1 MKRWWIACSLAL
13 ALLGGGGGAQVA
25 SAENVELIGT
35 WHMIA
40 HYKDSMT
47 ANADSPRWEDRVW
60 VFQQEGDRI
69 RWTEYPIIALQDDT
83 GRFEGRSRVLAHWE
97 PNPGQRSELRGGPK
111 VNSRGSKSK
120 SLRGSAET
128 GWKSVGKQQRSMSFI
143 TYEEKWSIDG
153 AEKPVFTRADVLGS
167 GGADDAEGRTIWS
180 TETVERGGA
189 ELRGQYDRDGTRL
202 GTFILWRIGDVKH
215 LSTDGPTPNEKQRDQ
230 FEQDVLDGRFEGDD
244 N

>member
-1 MKRWWIACSLAL
+1 MKRWWIACSLTL
-13 ALLGGGGGAQVA
+13 ALLGGAQTA

-40 HYKDSMT
+40 HYKDSTT
-47 ANADSPRWEDRVW
+47 ANADLPRWEDRVW

-97 PNPGQRSELRGGPK
+97 PNPGQRADLRAGPK

-167 GGADDAEGRTIWS
+167 AGAEDAEGRTIWS

-202 GTFILWRIGDVKH
+202 GTFILWRIGDVKF
-215 LSTDGPTPNEKQRDQ
+215 LSTDGPTPNEKQREQ
-230 FEQDVLDGRFEGDD
+230 FERDVREGNIRDFE